1 MNLKVIEPLKL
12 LFKDEVRRVGNSLQ
26 INQNILGRHPFPG
39 PGLAIRILGLITETL
54 QNNDRLEV
62 RNFGSFSVRKREQR
76 ISRNPKTG
84 TSILV
89 QSKSHPYFRASK
101 FLKESLN
108 K

>member
-1 MNLKVIEPLKL
+1 MNRVNLVKRLSNKLISINEEDIKVSA
-12 LFKDEVRRVGNSLQ
+12 D
-26 INQNILGRHPFPG
+26 
-39 PGLAIRILGLITETL
+39 RILGLITETL